1 MTPLREEMIREMQI
15 HRLAENTQ
23 KAYVQ
28 AVKGLA
34 QHYGRSPDLLGM
46 KEIKGYLHYR
56 QEERKLAW
64 STCNV
69 TMCGLAFLYTE
80 VLGREHFRLELPPR
94 TRPRKLP
101 EVLSKKEVARLLNAL
116 QNRKHR
122 VLLETTYGGG
132 LRVGEVVHL
141 KLTDIESDRGT
152 IRVDQG
158 KGDKDHRTILSGH
171 LLDEL
176 REYWKVRKPPEW
188 LFPGNNLHRPMS
200 RSAAQQ
206 IYYKA
211 KKAAGIRRGH
221 GIHTLRHSFAT
232 HALEDGVDSTVVQSM
247 LGHAYVSTTARY
259 LHISQLHLAKIKS
272 PLDTLPSGPY
282 MGRN

>member
-1 MTPLREEMIREMQI
+1 MTPLREEMIREMQV
-15 HRLAENTQ
+15 HRLAEHTQ

-34 QHYGRSPDLLGM
+34 GYYGRSPDQLGM

-69 TMCGLAFLYTE
+69 TMCGLAFLYTK

-101 EVLSKKEVARLLNAL
+101 EVLSKKEVARLLDAL

-122 VLLETTYGGG
+122 VLLKATYGGG

-141 KLTDIESDRGT
+141 RLTDIESDRGT

-158 KGDKDHRTILSGH
+158 KGDKDHRTILSEH
-171 LLDEL
+171 LLCEL
-176 REYWKVRKPPEW
+176 REYWKVKRPPEW
-188 LFPGNNLHRPMS
+188 LFPGKDLHRPMS
-200 RSAAQQ
+200 RSSAQQ

-211 KKAAGIRRGH
+211 KKAAGIQRGH
-221 GIHTLRHSFAT
+221 GIHTLRHCFAT

-247 LGHAYVSTTARY
+247 LGHAYLSTTARY

-272 PLDTLPSGPY
+272 PLDTLPSGPP
-282 MGRN
+282 MGRD